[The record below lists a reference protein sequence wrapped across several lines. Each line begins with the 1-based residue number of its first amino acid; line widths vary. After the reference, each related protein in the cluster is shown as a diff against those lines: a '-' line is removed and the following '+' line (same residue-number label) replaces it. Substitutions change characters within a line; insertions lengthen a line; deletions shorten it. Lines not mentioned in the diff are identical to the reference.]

1 MTSNYCKVLE
11 GQNKCRAWISSEPF
25 MKTCVFFRSKKRF
38 LDRDIYTWANTN
50 KQQNYTCN
58 CKEAALDTQLDQL

>member
-1 MTSNYCKVLE
+1 
-11 GQNKCRAWISSEPF
+11 